1 LTVAESVEKVITFLL
16 KTAPVREA
24 RGA

>member
-16 KTAPVREA
+16 KTEPVREA